1 MTSQASFLCLEDLNI
16 IRSEPPTNV
25 YASPFGP
32 AGIGASA
39 TFLRAAGTQL
49 VSSLRCAE
57 GSTHGPP
64 IHTAILPPL
73 NWFSTCVPSRSSWLL
88 SARPSLT
95 SCAKNSTPDAGFG
108 EDVLAVVDRPP
119 LGKQGDRPGPARA
132 DHWSGLPDALGVG
145 ARPADVG

>member
-1 MTSQASFLCLEDLNI
+1 MTSHASFLCCEDLNI
-16 IRSEPPTNV
+16 IRFEPPTNV

-39 TFLRAAGTQL
+39 TFLRAAGTQF
-49 VSSLRCAE
+49 VSSLRSAD

-73 NWFSTCVPSRSSWLL
+73 NWFSTCVPSRSSWLG

-95 SCAKNSTPDAGFG
+95 RPANHSTPWTASG
-108 EDVLAVVDRPP
+108 ELI
-119 LGKQGDRPGPARA
+119 A
-132 DHWSGLPDALGVG
+132 DLL
-145 ARPADVG
+145 